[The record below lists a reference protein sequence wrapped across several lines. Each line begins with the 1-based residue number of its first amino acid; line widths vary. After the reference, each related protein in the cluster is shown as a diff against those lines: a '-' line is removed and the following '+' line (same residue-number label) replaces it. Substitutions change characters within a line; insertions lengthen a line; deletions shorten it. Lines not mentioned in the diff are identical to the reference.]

1 MSFIYRAF
9 GVINILYTV
18 KLPVPQ
24 ERVMQKGLLQPN
36 CSLKQ
41 RTCIQEIEKKKTLQI
56 FLRWVIAISPGP
68 YAGESILSQSLLRPC
83 SIGPAAGTSRLLKIT
98 LCNKAKSNSVHFLS
112 IFAQSKSYSKS
123 ILLSPQCSW
132 RHRWEQSLCSL
143 GEECKGT
150 DSCKTVTQKAR
161 NKCCLLF
168 EVILSTPAE
177 PWQEISS
184 IHK

>member
-9 GVINILYTV
+9 WVINILYTNFPSP
-18 KLPVPQ
+18 KKELCT
-24 ERVMQKGLLQPN
+24 GLLQPN

-41 RTCIQEIEKKKTLQI
+41 RTCIQKIERTLQI
-56 FLRWVIAISPGP
+56 FLRWVSPIGPGP
-68 YAGESILSQSLLRPC
+68 YAGESILSRPLLRQR
-83 SIGPAAGTSRLLKIT
+83 SIGPAAGTIRLLKIT
-98 LCNKAKSNSVHFLS
+98 LCNRAKSNSMHFLG

-132 RHRWEQSLCSL
+132 LHLWKQSLCTL
-143 GEECKGT
+143 GEECNGFLQI
-150 DSCKTVTQKAR
+150 VTQKAR

-177 PWQEISS
+177 PLAGAQQ
-184 IHK
+184 HT